1 MVPDPGFSCC
11 RPEHRELRVGRQ
23 LTDSLHQSE
32 LPAESEIE
40 MMDAAVKARF
50 CEVMKAEFAK
60 HRWDT
65 FVDEPPGMAQGG
77 SGVVVPGCS
86 ICKTRLQTVNQFIDH
101 LCANVLAAVERE
113 L

>member
-1 MVPDPGFSCC
+1 
-11 RPEHRELRVGRQ
+11 VGRQ

-40 MMDAAVKARF
+40 MMDARGEGQILRSHESGICKAQVGYF
-50 CEVMKAEFAK
+50 CGRTTK
-60 HRWDT
+60 H
-65 FVDEPPGMAQGG
+65 AQGG